1 MELECG
7 RTYVIR
13 LCSGELREWRFDGR
27 DARGLAWWR
36 DVETDLG
43 FSEAGL
49 LYAWEILPAGEGD
62 G

>member
-27 DARGLAWWR
+27 DAGGLAWWR
-36 DVETDLG
+36 DVETGLG

>member
-1 MELECG
+1 MELESG
-7 RTYVIR
+7 RNYVIR
-13 LCSGELREWRFDGR
+13 LCSGEIREWRFDGR
-27 DARGLAWWR
+27 DARGFAWWR
-36 DVETDLG
+36 DVENGLG

>member
-1 MELECG
+1 MELESG
-7 RTYVIR
+7 RNYVIR
-13 LCSGELREWRFDGR
+13 LCSGEIREWRFDGR
-27 DARGLAWWR
+27 DSCGFGWWC
-36 DVETDLG
+36 DVETGKG

>member
-13 LCSGELREWRFDGR
+13 LCSGEIREWRFDGR

-36 DVETDLG
+36 DVETGLG

>member
-1 MELECG
+1 MELREG
-7 RTYVIR
+7 HRYRVR

-36 DVETDLG
+36 DVETGLG